1 MRYVL
6 IPKGGRMIKAMLT
19 TVDNPHNPF
28 DNFRAWFAWDV
39 AAGYHSTALL
49 AKIIITSDELSETEQ
64 NEANTLAIDEIVE
77 QNVTGMHKKIT
88 RFID

>member
-1 MRYVL
+1 
-6 IPKGGRMIKAMLT
+6 MIKAMLT

-49 AKIIITSDELSETEQ
+49 AKIIITSIIFTKIMFALIT
-64 NEANTLAIDEIVE
+64 
-77 QNVTGMHKKIT
+77 NVT
-88 RFID
+88 